1 MPELSAAAGLLAA
14 AEAYVQRS
22 SAFEIGGRMLELR
35 KLHIGLPDAGQ
46 ADGQPSAALLPGI
59 MALANYLAAVSADPC
74 LPPDQPQL
82 LAVGC
87 GLHARANYAWLLQ
100 TALVARPG

>member
-1 MPELSAAAGLLAA
+1 
-14 AEAYVQRS
+14 
-22 SAFEIGGRMLELR
+22 MLGLR

-59 MALANYLAAVSADPC
+59 MALVKHLAAVSPDLC
-74 LPPDQPQL
+74 LPPVQSQL

-87 GLHARANYAWLLQ
+87 GLHDRDNHAWLLHE
-100 TALVARPG
+100 ALLARPG